1 MEEQMIAIGFLGAG
15 NMAEAIIGGII
26 RKKLYSPSGIAAY
39 DINSQRMVHM
49 ESRFGLIISASPHD
63 LAKASRAV
71 VIAMKP
77 SQVLP
82 AIKTIR
88 NELEGKLIITIAA
101 GISIAAI
108 QSVLGESARVVR
120 VMPNTP
126 ALVLEGAS
134 AIAGSSTCTHEDLGI
149 ARDIFSGIGICVEL
163 NESQIDAV
171 TGLSG
176 SGPAYCFALIE
187 AMADGGVRAG
197 LPRDIAIKLAA
208 ATLKGSGAMVL
219 ETGKHPA
226 ELRDMVTSPSGTT
239 AEGLAIL
246 ENRGFRA
253 AVSDA
258 VWFAYK
264 RSIELSSKA

>member
-1 MEEQMIAIGFLGAG
+1 M
-15 NMAEAIIGGII
+15 
-26 RKKLYSPSGIAAY
+26 
-39 DINSQRMVHM
+39 
-49 ESRFGLIISASPHD
+49 
-63 LAKASRAV
+63 
-71 VIAMKP
+71 
-77 SQVLP
+77 
-82 AIKTIR
+82 
-88 NELEGKLIITIAA
+88 
-101 GISIAAI
+101 
-108 QSVLGESARVVR
+108 LGESARVVR

-246 ENRGFRA
+246 ESRGFRA

-258 VWFAYK
+258 VWTAYK